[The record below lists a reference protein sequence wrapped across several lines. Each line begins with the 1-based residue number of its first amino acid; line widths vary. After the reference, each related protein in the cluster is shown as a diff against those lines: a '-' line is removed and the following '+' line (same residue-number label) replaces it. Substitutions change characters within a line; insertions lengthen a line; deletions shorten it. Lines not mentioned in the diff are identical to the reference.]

1 MNSKFFTAL
10 VLALGAHSAQAV
22 TVNEILFTDV
32 PVGAQVDNYFQS
44 EGVIFSSHGAS
55 DNTRNPVFTA
65 DPNFKLDGF
74 GVTDFA
80 RTINGR
86 ESFNI
91 RVDFL
96 LDIES
101 VSAEVTSAN
110 GHALTMKAYN
120 EFNTQ
125 IASRAS
131 AVGNLGD
138 FETLTIEDPDI
149 AYVIFASSLP
159 YASSPVIDSLTFG
172 AVVIPDPDPVPD
184 PVPNDPPA
192 TVPVPASLPLLIG
205 GLLWLAGLR
214 GRSLRKT

>member
-10 VLALGAHSAQAV
+10 VLALGANSAQAV
-22 TVNEILFTDV
+22 TVNEIFFNDV
-32 PVGAQVDNYFQS
+32 PVGAQVDNYFRS
-44 EGVIFSSHGAS
+44 AGVVFSSHGAS

-74 GVTDFA
+74 GVTDYA
-80 RTINGR
+80 RTLNGR

-96 LDIES
+96 LEIES
-101 VSAEVTSAN
+101 VSAEVTSAD
-110 GHALTMKAYN
+110 GHAMTMKAYN

-125 IASRAS
+125 IASRTS
-131 AVGNLGD
+131 PVGNLGEFD
-138 FETLTIEDPDI
+138 TLTIEDPDI

-172 AVVIPDPDPVPD
+172 AVVIPDPEPDPE
-184 PVPNDPPA
+184 PVPNDPPVA
-192 TVPVPASLPLLIG
+192 VPVPASLPLLLG

-214 GRSLRKT
+214 GRSLSKA